1 MMKDGAKHYSGLEE
15 AVYRNIEACK
25 ELAKTT
31 RSAYGPH
38 GQNKMVINH
47 LEKLFVTQD
56 AATILRELEVA
67 HPAAK
72 MLVMAS
78 QQQEA
83 ECGDGTNL
91 VLVLAG
97 ALLQHAEDV
106 LRLGLSV
113 GEVID
118 GYKIA
123 LGEAHALLETLEAG
137 RVADIRDRAAVR
149 PLIRAAVMS
158 KQYGHEDFLADL
170 ITDACLSAMPLNGAF
185 NVDNVRVCKVAGAGV
200 TASSVVQGMV
210 FRRAVEGDVSSAE
223 NARVAVFSCPL
234 DIMQTETKGTVLIKN
249 AEELRNYSSGE
260 EGIVEQSIKEI
271 ANAGVKLIVTGG
283 KVGDLSLHY
292 CNKYGL
298 MVVRLMSKFDLRR
311 LCKAIQATPLPRVTA
326 PTPEECGHV
335 DYARVEEIGDTAVV
349 VFKQERQDTAVTTL
363 VLRGATDN
371 ILDDME
377 RAVDDGVNTYKAM
390 GKDARYLAG
399 AGACEMELAAHIARA
414 AEARPG
420 LEQYAMSKF
429 AEALEAVPRALAEN
443 AGLKATEVVSKLNA
457 AHGAGE
463 KHAGVDVEAL
473 QAAVLDAP
481 AAGVLDLY
489 ITKFWALKFATAAA
503 CTVLSVDQII
513 MAKAAGGP
521 KPKEKKDWD
530 EDD

>member
-1 MMKDGAKHYSGLEE
+1 
-15 AVYRNIEACK
+15 
-25 ELAKTT
+25 
-31 RSAYGPH
+31 
-38 GQNKMVINH
+38 
-47 LEKLFVTQD
+47 
-56 AATILRELEVA
+56 
-67 HPAAK
+67 
-72 MLVMAS
+72 
-78 QQQEA
+78 
-83 ECGDGTNL
+83 
-91 VLVLAG
+91 
-97 ALLQHAEDV
+97 
-106 LRLGLSV
+106 
-113 GEVID
+113 
-118 GYKIA
+118 
-123 LGEAHALLETLEAG
+123 
-137 RVADIRDRAAVR
+137 
-149 PLIRAAVMS
+149 
-158 KQYGHEDFLADL
+158 
-170 ITDACLSAMPLNGAF
+170 
-185 NVDNVRVCKVAGAGV
+185 
-200 TASSVVQGMV
+200 MV

-260 EGIVEQSIKEI
+260 EGIVEQQIKEI
-271 ANAGVKLIVTGG
+271 ADAGVKLIVTGG

-311 LCKAIQATPLPRVTA
+311 LCKAIQATPLPR
-326 PTPEECGHV
+326 
-335 DYARVEEIGDTAVV
+335 
-349 VFKQERQDTAVTTL
+349 QDTAVTTL

-390 GKDARYLAG
+390 GKDARYVAG

-420 LEQYAMSKF
+420 LEQYAMGKF
-429 AEALEAVPRALAEN
+429 AEALEAVPRALSEN

-457 AHGAGE
+457 AHGAGQ
-463 KHAGVDVEAL
+463 KHAGVDIEAL

-481 AAGVLDLY
+481 AAGVLDLF
-489 ITKFWALKFATAAA
+489 ITKYWALKFATAAA